1 MADKNGKI
9 NDEKRLR
16 ELIRKVLKLFFCS
29 TRKKRLKPY
38 YFSIT
43 KQQIKEVKKGV
54 VVLGKSIEFTENQ
67 PEEKENNDENKLAD
81 IEHRIEEVYD
91 KILVGTFSSRS

>member
-29 TRKKRLKPY
+29 TRKKHLKPY

-54 VVLGKSIEFTENQ
+54 LVLGKSIEFTENQ

>member
-29 TRKKRLKPY
+29 TGKKHLKPY